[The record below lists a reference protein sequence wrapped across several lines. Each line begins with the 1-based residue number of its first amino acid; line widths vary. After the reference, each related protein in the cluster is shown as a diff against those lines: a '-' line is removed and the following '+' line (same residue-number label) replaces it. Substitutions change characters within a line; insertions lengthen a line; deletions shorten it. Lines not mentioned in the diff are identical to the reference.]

1 MGNHVFFMV
10 KNMVITFSDL
20 IKLAVVVMALW
31 GFCKIVMEIVKT
43 ITARHDR
50 EQAWDNTAEKLKEE
64 REEIVCNYND
74 QLADIRKKQD
84 DIRSDFEAKVQE
96 IKAEQIIIIETLR
109 AVLDGLKQQGCNGR
123 VSEAI
128 SNLDEYLNEK
138 AHK

>member
-1 MGNHVFFMV
+1 MDT
-10 KNMVITFSDL
+10 VITFADL
-20 IKLAVVVMALW
+20 VKLAIVIMGIW
-31 GFCKIVMEIVKT
+31 GFCKIVMEIVKA

-50 EQAWDNTAEKLKEE
+50 EQAWDMTAEKLRSE
-64 REEIVCNYND
+64 REETICHYND
-74 QLADIRKKQD
+74 QLSDIRKQQD

-96 IKAEQIIIIETLR
+96 VKAEQFIIIETLR
-109 AVLDGLKQQGCNGR
+109 AILDGLKQQGCNGR

>member
-1 MGNHVFFMV
+1 MSFFGG

-20 IKLAVVVMALW
+20 IKLAAVVMALW
-31 GFCKIVMEIVKT
+31 GFCKIVMEIVKA

-50 EQAWDNTAEKLKEE
+50 EQAWDDTAEKLKEE
-64 REEIVCNYND
+64 REEIVCKYND